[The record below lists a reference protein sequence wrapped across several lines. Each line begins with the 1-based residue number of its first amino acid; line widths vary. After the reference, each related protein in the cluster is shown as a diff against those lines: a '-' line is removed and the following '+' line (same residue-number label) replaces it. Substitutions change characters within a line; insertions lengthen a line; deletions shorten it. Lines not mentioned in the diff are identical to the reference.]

1 MRPFA
6 AVTAILL
13 AASLAFGQAKP
24 PMKPKSKAEETAVR
38 AMLSA
43 PDPDARIKAA
53 DDLVSKFADTAYK
66 SYAYY
71 LEADSYTQKNEP
83 EKAIVYGEQAIEAD
97 PANYNALV
105 LLTKTYANTT
115 HINDLDKAEK
125 LAKIDKYG
133 KAALASL
140 ETATKPNASLPDAEW
155 AKVKDDLAGQAYLGM
170 GIGLVYSNKIDEAKA
185 DFDKVATMDQ
195 DPTDLIRAGR
205 SLLDARKY
213 ADALVYFDKAAANPN
228 APDQIKKIAES
239 DKARAQSMIKK

>member
-6 AVTAILL
+6 AVTTILF

-43 PDPDARIKAA
+43 QDPDARIKAA
-53 DDLVSKFADTAYK
+53 DELVSKFADTAYK

-71 LEADSYTQKNEP
+71 LEADGYAQKNEP
-83 EKAIVYGEQAIEAD
+83 EKAIVFGEQAVDAD
-97 PANYNALV
+97 ATNYNALV

-115 HINDLDKAEK
+115 HMNDLDKAEK
-125 LAKIDKYG
+125 LGKIDKYG
-133 KAALASL
+133 KSALANL
-140 ETATKPNASLPDAEW
+140 ETASKPNPQLPDAEW
-155 AKVKDDLAGQAYLGM
+155 TKIKDDLAGQTYLGL
-170 GIGLVYSNKIDEAKA
+170 GIAAVYSNKIDDAKA

-205 SLLDARKY
+205 SLLDAKKY
-213 ADALVYFDKAAANPN
+213 ADAVVYFDKALAFPN
-228 APDQIKKIAES
+228 SPDQIKKIAES